1 MTEWWQQVLLGAAVV
16 GAVVGACYC
25 IVWLLC
31 RVAPDVEQTVGVL
44 EAEQLVQRA
53 NLDATARSWD
63 MAWAHE
69 QVERQMQRHERERAE
84 ADAILAASRVNPEF
98 GDRLA
103 EVFDDLRPARPQ
115 PSFVVAARLVG
126 GMGDGEEVEVHSQ
139 LWLAHPPTELRVT
152 ARDETS
158 TPPVV
163 HHLLYRVSPED
174 SQVFVF
180 AGVVPAPH
188 ELMGDE

>member
-53 NLDATARSWD
+53 NLDATARSRD

-69 QVERQMQRHERERAE
+69 QIERQMQR
-84 ADAILAASRVNPEF
+84 S
-98 GDRLA
+98 
-103 EVFDDLRPARPQ
+103 Q

-180 AGVVPAPH
+180 AGVVAAPH

>member
-1 MTEWWQQVLLGAAVV
+1 MFDPESWLLQILVGGAVV
-16 GAVVGACYC
+16 GVVVGACYG

-31 RVAPDVEQTVGVL
+31 RVPAGTGSTVGVL
-44 EAEQLVQRA
+44 E
-53 NLDATARSWD
+53 DATARVEGPMTYD
-63 MAWAHE
+63 QLHE
-69 QVERQMQRHERERAE
+69 LRQYAPHV
-84 ADAILAASRVNPEF
+84 LPV
-98 GDRLA
+98 
-103 EVFDDLRPARPQ
+103 RPQ

-139 LWLAHPPTELRVT
+139 LWLAHPPTELRIT
-152 ARDETS
+152 AVDGGAV
-158 TPPVV
+158 PPVV

-188 ELMGDE
+188 ELMGD